1 MLPFEEESAVKEPD
15 IPLPEGKMSFKPEE
29 LYRFTKIKPF
39 VLRFWESEFPA
50 LKPKKSEP
58 DGLAYSRA
66 DVEMILAIKQLLYD
80 EGLTLAEA
88 RQRLSGEEDGAQE
101 ATGKNATRKKKKISG
116 KKKAV
121 AAGPVQTAA
130 KVRQGKAP
138 AKRGLP
144 ATPANRSRV
153 SLEELLPGNA
163 AASGVAAEA
172 VKGKVKRTEGKKK
185 KTPAAVPPAADT
197 EIGVP
202 ELRRKLSDVLREL
215 REILTFLH
223 KGDR

>member
-1 MLPFEEESAVKEPD
+1 MLPFEEENAVKEPD

-50 LKPKKSEP
+50 LKPKKNEP

-66 DVEMILAIKQLLYD
+66 DVEMILAIKHLLYD
-80 EGLTLAEA
+80 EGLTLAGA

-121 AAGPVQTAA
+121 AAGPVQTSTQ
-130 KVRQGKAP
+130 VRQGKEP